1 MELTNRTSRHVAP
14 LGTHRATPHAT
25 VPAMHPQQPQGYPQ
39 PLPPQQPQVQGRL
52 APWLEGQPR
61 WLLPAVTGV
70 VGLVA
75 GGAIVASAAPHGWL
89 TAKADAHAHAAAASG
104 PQGYHDPA
112 NLERDLRSILA
123 KRLANP
129 DGQYYDAGVTV
140 KSLVCVETSNT
151 AATCLWKLSDGTSG
165 TDGVAISADGSRFIT
180 K

>member
-1 MELTNRTSRHVAP
+1 MGLEA
-14 LGTHRATPHAT
+14 HREAA
-25 VPAMHPQQPQGYPQ
+25 VNPQQPPGYP
-39 PLPPQQPQVQGRL
+39 PLPPSAYQPWQQGHA
-52 APWLEGQPR
+52 APAQQHANR
-61 WLLPAVTGV
+61 WLIPSLTAAG
-70 VGLVA
+70 GLVLGGIIVGAATSGTTA
-75 GGAIVASAAPHGWL
+75 GPAPTVTVTASPVA
-89 TAKADAHAHAAAASG
+89 TR

-129 DGQYYDAGVTV
+129 DGQYYDSGVTV
-140 KSLVCVETSNT
+140 KSLVCVETSKT